1 MHVGSDKTENVLG
14 KISMMQA
21 IVRNHYLNMKPNQPP
36 IPPKKGKENSNNRIS
51 KLTIWKDQ
59 HYL

>member
-21 IVRNHYLNMKPNQPP
+21 IVRNHYLNMKPNHPP
-36 IPPKKGKENSNNRIS
+36 PQKGKENSNNQIS
-51 KLTIWKDQ
+51 KLAVWKDQ

>member
-36 IPPKKGKENSNNRIS
+36 PPKKKKAKKIVTTEFQS
-51 KLTIWKDQ
+51 
-59 HYL
+59 